1 MFAFAFVIALM
12 VLGGLVVVAWG
23 RRGST
28 EGGARMARAMVTGA
42 FWAVGLAFPL
52 AAACALVYRF
62 PVPMA
67 GYANGPTSVPRVLLS
82 VVFYGLLG
90 GFPALLA
97 AGAAA
102 GGGGI
107 RAGPTRPAAG
117 PPACACARRAGRGAR
132 SRHSRDPRQADR
144 PLVTEGSCD
153 SPASADSAFTSS
165 PATAPTCQSRPPC

>member
-12 VLGGLVVVAWG
+12 VIGGLVVVAWW

-42 FWAVGLAFPL
+42 FWAAGLAFPL

-67 GYANGPTSVPRVLLS
+67 GYASGPTSLPRVLLS

-102 GGGGI
+102 G
-107 RAGPTRPAAG
+107 AGAYALGQP
-117 PPACACARRAGRGAR
+117 
-132 SRHSRDPRQADR
+132 DPRR
-144 PLVTEGSCD
+144 VLRLV
-153 SPASADSAFTSS
+153 PALAGLVAALGVGILAILDKLIG
-165 PATAPTCQSRPPC
+165 PW

>member
-1 MFAFAFVIALM
+1 MFAFAFAIALM

-67 GYANGPTSVPRVLLS
+67 GYASGPTSVSRVLLS

-102 GGGGI
+102 G
-107 RAGPTRPAAG
+107 AGAYALGQP
-117 PPACACARRAGRGAR
+117 
-132 SRHSRDPRQADR
+132 DPR
-144 PLVTEGSCD
+144 GSAGLCLR
-153 SPASADSAFTSS
+153 SPGWSRRSESAFSRSSTS
-165 PATAPTCQSRPPC
+165 